1 MSLGPDFSLFFL
13 SVCNV
18 SGYSSEAAAIIDL
31 NLSLFIV
38 HPEHFAHPE
47 IKHYVPKKDADKG
60 YF

>member
-38 HPEHFAHPE
+38 HPEHFAHF
-47 IKHYVPKKDADKG
+47 KHYVPKKDADKR